1 MHWKTDKIVYL
12 IVFSLLSPFL
22 ATAQN
27 DTLFLSVDRLF
38 ELGVQQSLQLQADAL
53 QESSA
58 QEREKEARAQ
68 QWPDLEVGLRG
79 GFVGQPIVFRQ
90 GLSDAYRP
98 DAPDWNQNYALDFSQ
113 PIYQG
118 GRLRYA
124 IRKANM
130 ERSLS
135 SLQTAN
141 DKADLKLT
149 LLDEYMQL
157 FSLYRQQQV
166 LTRNIEESQR
176 RLQDIRRM
184 KEEGLITTNDVLRS
198 EMQLTNDE
206 LSLQEAQNGII
217 LASQRLDIRLGLDES
232 QLIEP
237 DTTLLYRPVTLEPY
251 EQYVQGAYQDDPFM
265 QQLRMKTELAKNDI
279 ALARS
284 AMRPNLSLY
293 ASNTLARPISR
304 TLEDL
309 YNNNW
314 NIGLSL
320 SLPLFAFYKNNHKVK
335 QSQLAVAL
343 SQNAEEQ
350 EKQHIRLKVRTAY
363 LRHQEARDQVEA
375 LQLSAQQAQ
384 ENYRIMQNRYMN
396 QVAILTDLLDA
407 NAVRLDVELQLT
419 AARTRVIYTYYQLLR
434 ACGRL

>member
-1 MHWKTDKIVYL
+1 MPWKTYKIICFAVCL
-12 IVFSLLSPFL
+12 FCGPF
-22 ATAQN
+22 AAEAQN
-27 DTLFLSVDRLF
+27 DTLFLSVDQLF

-53 QESSA
+53 QESTA

-68 QWPDLEVGLRG
+68 QWPDLTVGLKG
-79 GFVGQPIVFRQ
+79 GFVGQPVVFRQ
-90 GLSDAYRP
+90 GLSDAYHP

-118 GRLRYA
+118 GKLRYA

-135 SLQTAN
+135 SLQTAT

-237 DTTLLYRPVTLEPY
+237 DTSLLYRPISLEAY
-251 EQYVQGAYQDDPFM
+251 EQYVQEAYQDDPFM
-265 QQLRMKTELAKNDI
+265 KQLRMKTELAKNDI

-304 TLEDL
+304 TLEDF

-335 QSQLAVAL
+335 QSQLAVSL

-350 EKQHIRLKVRTAY
+350 EKQRIRLKVRTAY

>member
-1 MHWKTDKIVYL
+1 MCLKRIKLTVAAL
-12 IVFSLLSPFL
+12 ALSACGASAAGEARFVPL
-22 ATAQN
+22 
-27 DTLFLSVDRLF
+27 DTLFDTGIRHSLLLEADRIGQQMAAARRESAQSQRLPELSVGLNA
-38 ELGVQQSLQLQADAL
+38 GVI
-53 QESSA
+53 
-58 QEREKEARAQ
+58 
-68 QWPDLEVGLRG
+68 
-79 GFVGQPIVFRQ
+79 GQPVVFRR
-90 GLSDAYRP
+90 GLSQPTRP

-118 GRLRYA
+118 GKLRYA
-124 IRKANM
+124 IRKADM

-237 DTTLLYRPVTLEPY
+237 DTTLLYRPITLEPY

-284 AMRPNLSLY
+284 ALRPNLSLY

-320 SLPLFAFYKNNHKVK
+320 SLPLFAFYKSNHKVK
-335 QSQLAVAL
+335 QSQLAVSL
-343 SQNAEEQ
+343 SQNAEDQ

>member
-1 MHWKTDKIVYL
+1 MHWMRYKI
-12 IVFSLLSPFL
+12 LLVTLLGLLFAS
-22 ATAQN
+22 TSQAQS
-27 DTLFLSVDRLF
+27 DTLFLTVDRLF
-38 ELGVQQSLQLQADAL
+38 EWGLQQSLQLQADAL
-53 QESSA
+53 HETVT
-58 QEREKEARAQ
+58 QERAKDARAQ
-68 QWPDLEVGLRG
+68 QWPDLDVGLRG
-79 GFVGQPIVFRQ
+79 GFVGQPVVFRR

-98 DAPDWNQNYALDFSQ
+98 DAPDWSQNYALDFSQ

-118 GRLRYA
+118 GKLRYVV
-124 IRKANM
+124 RKADL
-130 ERSLS
+130 EHTLS
-135 SLQTAN
+135 TMQTAT

-198 EMQLTNDE
+198 EMQLTDDE
-206 LSLQEAQNGII
+206 LSLQEAENGIV
-217 LASQRLDIRLGLDES
+217 LASQRLDIRLGLNETL
-232 QLIEP
+232 LIRP
-237 DTTLLYRPVTLEPY
+237 DTTLLYLPVTLAPY
-251 EQYVQGAYQDDPFM
+251 EQYVEEAYRDDPFM
-265 QQLRMKTELAKNDI
+265 RQLRMQTDLAINDVS
-279 ALARS
+279 LARS
-284 AMRPNLSLY
+284 TMRPNISLY

-304 TLEDL
+304 TLEDM

-314 NIGLSL
+314 NVGVSL
-320 SLPLFAFYKNNHKVK
+320 SMPLFSFYKSHHKVK
-335 QSQLAVAL
+335 TSQLAVTL
-343 SQNAEEQ
+343 SQNTEEQ
-350 EKQHIRLKVRTAY
+350 EKQRIRLRVRTAY
-363 LRHQEARDQVEA
+363 LRHQEARHQVEA

-407 NAVRLDVELQLT
+407 NAVRLEVELQLT
-419 AARTRVIYTYYQLLR
+419 AARTRVIYTYYELLR

>member
-1 MHWKTDKIVYL
+1 MNWKTYKTFGLVL
-12 IVFSLLSPFL
+12 FGLLGSLRSE
-22 ATAQN
+22 AQK
-27 DTLFLSVDRLF
+27 DTLFLTLDQLF
-38 ELGVQQSLQLQADAL
+38 ELGVRQSLQLQADTLHEAVAL
-53 QESSA
+53 
-58 QEREKEARAQ
+58 EREKSARAQ

-79 GFVGQPIVFRQ
+79 GFVGQPIVFRE
-90 GLSDAYRP
+90 GLKEPYRP
-98 DAPDWNQNYALDFSQ
+98 DAPDWSQNYAVDFSQ

-118 GRLRYA
+118 GKLRYA
-124 IRKANM
+124 IRKANL

-135 SLQTAN
+135 NLQTST

-157 FSLYRQQQV
+157 FSLYRQQQI
-166 LTRNIEESQR
+166 LSRNIEESQR

-198 EMQLTNDE
+198 EMQLTDDE
-206 LSLQEAQNGII
+206 LSLQETHNSIALI
-217 LASQRLDIRLGLDES
+217 SQRLDIRLGLNES
-232 QLIEP
+232 QLIKP
-237 DTTLLYRPVTLEPY
+237 DTALLYHPVSLETY
-251 EQYVQGAYQDDPFM
+251 EQYVREAYQDDPLM
-265 QQLRMKTELAKNDI
+265 QRLRMQTELAKNDI
-279 ALARS
+279 SLARS

-293 ASNTLARPISR
+293 ASNTLARPIAR

-314 NIGLSL
+314 NIGLSI
-320 SLPLFAFYKNNHKVK
+320 SWPLFSFYKNNHKIKENQV
-335 QSQLAVAL
+335 AVSL

-350 EKQHIRLKVRTAY
+350 QKQRIRLQVRTAY

-375 LQLSAQQAQ
+375 LQLSARQAQ

-407 NAVRLDVELQLT
+407 NAVRLEVELQLT